1 MLSFRVSGNLQS
13 RPPRRSRL
21 TCSVIAAVLLFGCAT
36 DDAITARVPAKA
48 SDSADGKSAALAEK
62 AIEQKQY
69 EDAKGLVQRILL
81 RDASNKHAQ
90 VLWGE
95 LLLATGAANA
105 AMKYFDANI
114 NDHAFGARALQGKGL
129 ALIWMGQIEQA
140 KTELEKAI
148 EQNPMLWRAWN
159 ALGYCYDA
167 AGAWTLASQAYD
179 KAISLNGKSPVL
191 FNNRGYSR
199 LLQRRLKEATDDFAT
214 ALRLDPRLM
223 IARVNLRLA
232 MAWSG
237 QYERAVLGSDKKE
250 LHHVLNNV
258 GFVAMLRGDL
268 VAAEGLL
275 LRAVEADAAYNRTAH
290 KNLSYLRSIRALEK
304 HGNNDK
310 K

>member
-1 MLSFRVSGNLQS
+1 
-13 RPPRRSRL
+13 L
-21 TCSVIAAVLLFGCAT
+21 TCSVIAALLLFGCAT
-36 DDAITARVPAKA
+36 DDATTARAPAKA
-48 SDSADGKSAALAEK
+48 SDLADGNAAALAEK

-69 EDAKGLVQRILL
+69 EDAKSLIQRILL
-81 RDASNKHAQ
+81 RDGSNKHAQ

-105 AMKYFDANI
+105 AMKYFDAS
-114 NDHAFGARALQGKGL
+114 NDDPALGARALQGKGL

-140 KTELEKAI
+140 KNELEKAI

-167 AGAWTLASQAYD
+167 AGAWTLASHAYE
-179 KAISLNGKSPVL
+179 KAISLNGKSPAL

-199 LLQRRLKEATDDFAT
+199 LLQRRLEEATDDFAT

-237 QYERAVLGSDKKE
+237 QYERAVLGSERKE

-290 KNLSYLRSIRALEK
+290 KNLSYLRSIRLLGKEDK
-304 HGNNDK
+304 NDK